1 MYIHLFCVD
10 ISINYKEII
19 MQNEKQ
25 TKKNILYIEVYF
37 IILKHYRYLTLILMD
52 TLIYNNSKHFF
63 LF

>member
-1 MYIHLFCVD
+1 MR
-10 ISINYKEII
+10 N
-19 MQNEKQ
+19 KQ
-25 TKKNILYIEVYF
+25 KKNILYIEVYF